1 MNFKMIATD
10 IDGTLVTD
18 DKRIMPRTV
27 TALKEARKR
36 GIYIVLCSGRPVSGI
51 QDYLAELGL
60 TGNADY
66 AITFNGAQ
74 AMNVGKRKVVF
85 ENGLTDLECI
95 DFIKMAANLGIKN
108 QVVTLNSE
116 IYVTD
121 QDISKYS
128 VEDAFY
134 THMPLKYRQLKNL
147 PTGMDAAKFMWVDQA
162 EKITA
167 QLDQIPEELYQKYA
181 IVRSAPWFLEFN
193 NVNATKGH
201 AVLELAAHLDI
212 EPDEIMVAGDE
223 NNDLSML
230 EQIPFSV
237 AMGNGNQHVKE
248 VASVITEDNNHDG
261 LGLAVEKYVLNQ

>member
-1 MNFKMIATD
+1 MKIKMIATD

-27 TALKEARKR
+27 AALKEARKR
-36 GIYIVLCSGRPVSGI
+36 GIYVVLCSGRPVSGI
-51 QDYLAELGL
+51 QDYLEELGL
-60 TGNADY
+60 TGNDDY

-74 AMNVGKRKVVF
+74 AMNVGKHEVVF

-95 DFIKMAANLGIKN
+95 DFIKMADDCGIKS

-116 IYVTD
+116 IYVTN

-134 THMPLKYRQLKNL
+134 THMPLRYRRLEDL

-162 EKITA
+162 EKIAA

-193 NVNATKGH
+193 NANATKGH
-201 AVLELAAHLDI
+201 AVLELAAHLGI
-212 EPDEIMVAGDE
+212 KPDEIMVAGDE

-237 AMGNGNQHVKE
+237 AMGNGNPHVKE
-248 VASVITEDNNHDG
+248 VSSVITEDNNHDG
-261 LGLAVEKYVLNQ
+261 LGLAVEKYVLS

>member
-18 DKRIMPRTV
+18 DKRIRPRTV
-27 TALKEARKR
+27 AALKEARKR
-36 GIYIVLCSGRPVSGI
+36 GIYVVLCSGRPVSGI
-51 QDYLAELGL
+51 QDYLTELGL
-60 TGNADY
+60 TGNDDY

-74 AMNVGKRKVVF
+74 AMNIGKCKVVF

-95 DFIKMAANLGIKN
+95 DFIEMTNNLKIKS

-116 IYVTD
+116 IYVTN

-134 THMPLKYRQLKNL
+134 THMPLKYRKLKDL
-147 PTGMDAAKFMWVDQA
+147 PTEMNTAKFMWVDCPQ
-162 EKITA
+162 KIA
-167 QLDQIPEELYQKYA
+167 AKVDQIPEELYQKYA

-193 NVNATKGH
+193 NANATKGH
-201 AVLELAAHLDI
+201 AVLELADYLGI
-212 EPDEIMVAGDE
+212 KLNEVMVVGDE

-237 AMGNGNQHVKE
+237 AMGNGNQNVKK

-261 LGLAVEKYVLNQ
+261 LGLAIERYVLD